1 MARFTHSI
9 TEFVKT
15 EDKNEVSGLPTWLV
29 AGLISDLD
37 NPSVEPL
44 PFIAGNNVDKRYP
57 ERFKVNW
64 NGRDPRMPE
73 ETCTGL
79 ILGRGHRISI
89 ARLCKQMVWE

>member
-15 EDKNEVSGLPTWLV
+15 EDQNENSGIPTFLV
-29 AGLISDLD
+29 AGFISDLED
-37 NPSVEPL
+37 PSSEPL

-73 ETCTGL
+73 TTCTGL